1 MNGTPEKT
9 RSLSVR
15 KFFSRT
21 GTLSQWHPNYE
32 YRAGQLEMAEA
43 VETALADRRH
53 LLVEAGTGTGKTLAY
68 LVPAIFSGKRVV
80 ISTGTKNL
88 QEQLFFKDI
97 PFLQQHFEQE
107 LRVCYMKGRSNYAC
121 RQRIYDA
128 EKEPVLTG
136 LEEVADFQIIR
147 EWEKTSEHGDRA
159 EIKTLPETSSAWA
172 KVDARRDLCTGQKCQ
187 QFDRCFITQ
196 MQRRA
201 AESDIIIVNHHLF
214 FADLAIKEGEFGS
227 IIPEYEAVV
236 FDEAHEIEDV
246 AGQYFGLSVSNL
258 QFGEIRRDITGLCRR
273 KEMGRPELDRML
285 SGMEETANFF
295 FSLFPP
301 QDGRRGFADHAQFRE
316 RNADAYLDVL
326 SALEAVH
333 VQLQLLKENLGEV
346 IPLATRVRGLSDNL
360 KSWMEAG
367 VAHFVYWIERR
378 NRAIFL
384 QATPIDVSG
393 LLTEKLFDK
402 VPSVTL
408 TSATLA
414 VAGGFDFAQQRL
426 GISYARQLI
435 VSSPFQY
442 PEQAL
447 LYVPQHLPD
456 PRSLDFMPRAA
467 EEIVK
472 LLECSQGRAF
482 VLCTSYQSMRQLYDR
497 VSLDIL
503 FPTLLQGAGPR
514 SALLEEFRRTKNCVL
529 FATSSFWQ
537 GVDVQGEQLSC
548 VIIDKL
554 PFAVPSDPVVAARTD
569 AIKKGGGE
577 PFRDYQIPQAAIA
590 LKQGFGRLI
599 RSRTDR
605 GVLALLDHR
614 ITRQR
619 YGQIFFD
626 SLPDYAFTTEIKDVE
641 EFFRV

>member
-1 MNGTPEKT
+1 V
-9 RSLSVR
+9 SVR
-15 KFFSRT
+15 KFFARN

-32 YRAGQLEMAEA
+32 FRAGQLEMAEA
-43 VETALADRRH
+43 VEQAFNDRRH

-68 LVPAIFSGKRVV
+68 LVPAIMSGKRVV

-88 QEQLFFKDI
+88 QEQLYLKDI

-107 LRVCYMKGRSNYAC
+107 LRVCYMKGRNNYAC

-136 LEEVADFQIIR
+136 LEEVADFQVIR
-147 EWEKTSEHGDRA
+147 DWEKTTEFGDRA
-159 EIKTLPETSSAWA
+159 EIKTLPESSSAWA
-172 KVDARRDLCTGQKCQ
+172 KVDARRDLCTGQRCA

-214 FADLAIKEGEFGS
+214 FADLAIKDGEFGS
-227 IIPEYEAVV
+227 IIPDYEAVV

-246 AGQYFGLSVSNL
+246 AGQYFGLSISNL
-258 QFGEIRRDITGLCRR
+258 QFADLRRDITALCKR
-273 KEMGRPELDRML
+273 KEMGRVELDRML
-285 SGMEETANFF
+285 QGMEEAANFF

-301 QDGRRGFADHAQFRE
+301 GDGRRGFTEHATFRE
-316 RNADAYLDVL
+316 RNADAYQDVL
-326 SALEAVH
+326 SSLEAVH

-346 IPLATRVRGLSDNL
+346 LPLAVRVQGLADNL
-360 KSWMEAG
+360 RRWVEG
-367 VAHFVYWIERR
+367 VAQHYVYWIERR
-378 NRAIFL
+378 NRGVYL
-384 QATPIDVSG
+384 QATPIDVST

-414 VAGGFDFAQQRL
+414 VAGGFDFVQQRL
-426 GISYARQLI
+426 GIAYARQLI

-456 PRSLDFMPRAA
+456 PRGMDFLPRAA
-467 EEIVK
+467 EEIIK
-472 LLECSQGRAF
+472 LLELSQGRAF
-482 VLCTSYQSMRQLYDR
+482 VLCTSYQSMKQLHDR
-497 VSLDIL
+497 VAFDIL
-503 FPTLLQGAGPR
+503 YPTLIQGTGPR

-554 PFAVPSDPVVAARTD
+554 PFAVPSDPVVSARTD
-569 AIKKGGGE
+569 ALKKAGGD
-577 PFRDYQIPQAAIA
+577 PFREYQIPQAAIA

-626 SLPDYAFTTEIKDVE
+626 SLPDYAFTTKIEDVE

>member
-1 MNGTPEKT
+1 LNSTPGKT
-9 RSLSVR
+9 RSTSVR
-15 KFFSRT
+15 KFFSRN
-21 GTLSQWHPNYE
+21 GTLSQWHPHYE
-32 YRAGQLEMAEA
+32 FRAGQLEMAEA
-43 VETALADRRH
+43 VETAIEDRRH

-97 PFLQQHFEQE
+97 PFLQQHFEAE
-107 LRVCYMKGRSNYAC
+107 LRVSYMKGRSNYAC

-136 LEEVADFQIIR
+136 LEEIADFQIIQ

-159 EIKTLPETSSAWA
+159 EIKTLPEHSSAWA

-187 QFDRCFITQ
+187 QFDRCFVTQ

-258 QFGEIRRDITGLCRR
+258 QFAEIRRDITGLCRR
-273 KEMGRPELDRML
+273 KDMGRPELDRML
-285 SGMEETANFF
+285 DGMTTTADFF

-301 QDGRRGFADHAQFRE
+301 QEGRRGFNEHAQFQE
-316 RNADAYLDVL
+316 RNGDAYTDVL

-333 VQLQLLKENLGEV
+333 VQLQLLKESLGEV
-346 IPLATRVRGLSDNL
+346 IPLATRVRALGDNL
-360 KSWMEAG
+360 KSWVEG
-367 VAHFVYWIERR
+367 LQTHYVYWIERR

-384 QATPIDVSG
+384 QATPIDVSR

-414 VAGGFDFAQQRL
+414 VAGGFDFVLQRL
-426 GISYARQLI
+426 GIAYARQLV
-435 VSSPFQY
+435 VSSPFEY
-442 PEQAL
+442 STQAL
-447 LYVPQHLPD
+447 FYVPQHLPD
-456 PRSLDFMPRAA
+456 PRGMDFLPRAA

-472 LLECSQGRAF
+472 LLELSKGRAF
-482 VLCTSYQSMRQLYDR
+482 VLCTSYQSMRQLHDR
-497 VSLDIL
+497 VAFDIL
-503 FPTLLQGAGPR
+503 YPTLMQGTGPR
-514 SALLEEFRRTKNCVL
+514 SALLEEFRQTKNCVL

-569 AIKKGGGE
+569 ALKKNGGD
-577 PFRDYQIPQAAIA
+577 PFREYQIPQAAIA

-626 SLPDYAFTTEIKDVE
+626 SLPEYGFTTNIADVE
-641 EFFRV
+641 AFFDV